1 MKKKGRKPQK
11 AATIRTVGLHGSTD
25 PIKFM
30 PEARREEENGW
41 QMRCDNLKSRIGM
54 LFNCYTMSDVIFQVE
69 VYSIPA
75 HKFILSSAS
84 PVFQKRFYEEKR
96 RDDFV
101 QGSNDFDLSRMMMRN
116 DSISGYSEGGL
127 SQLSVEMP
135 MRSNMMRVT
144 ITDVP
149 HLAFFEFLQFIY
161 TDNVNITLDNV
172 LALIFL
178 CDTYKVAGLSELCFS
193 FIRSEIVPHSV
204 LRVMKILHELLL
216 KAVITVWRDTVETG
230 KELKKFRQLSLAE
243 RRQKVAEMG
252 DSESVRSASRRDSV
266 CSRRSARSQRSRQNS
281 NYEGSV
287 KDSSEEDFDQNTETD
302 FDVGDGGESV
312 MDMDVRRK
320 KMKIKSSTGF
330 KGDMLK
336 IKIGQFVEELS
347 QKCWKCIQEETA
359 SVITCADIWD
369 QDISML
375 RKILRLDACNVSE
388 IALFRCCSEWADRV
402 CKKNRLLGS
411 FQNKREVL
419 GQETL
424 NLIRFPTMSVEDFQW
439 EVVPSGL
446 LPYEDVQS
454 LLHSMTSRVASFGS
468 SYNNKPR
475 LVKNAKDPDIDP
487 ATTAMYTSTPDDPL
501 DCMLAA
507 HLLKGF
513 LWQTIDAQYGAKE
526 AASMEQEGGGGQPTS
541 PTSPLGR
548 LPPITPRSA
557 TGNPQGDNVSASQT
571 SSPRKKKAQFEMVM
585 GSRLD
590 TDESQDGIVVQGGGK
605 RPSPSDFQRLAPG
618 LYRFRR
624 ELLIELWLRDGEAMV
639 TNHGANP
646 ALAYF
651 SCDAGLVDANTART
665 RLGIPVG
672 RAQEK
677 GGVALASFLCR
688 Q

>member
-1 MKKKGRKPQK
+1 MQK
-11 AATIRTVGLHGSTD
+11 ATTIRTVGLQGSAEG
-25 PIKFM
+25 IKFM

-41 QMRCDNLKSRIGM
+41 QMRCEDVKSRIGM

-84 PVFQKRFYEEKR
+84 SVFQKQLYE
-96 RDDFV
+96 
-101 QGSNDFDLSRMMMRN
+101 GGNDFDLSRMMMRQN
-116 DSISGYSEGGL
+116 SFSGNSEGGL
-127 SQLSVEMP
+127 SQLSALQ
-135 MRSNMMRVT
+135 RSNMMMVP

-172 LALIFL
+172 LMLIFL
-178 CDTYKVAGLSELCFS
+178 SDTYKVAGLSELCFS

-204 LRVMKILHELLL
+204 LRVIKILHELLL
-216 KAVITVWRDTVETG
+216 KAVITVWRDTVETR
-230 KELKKFRQLSLAE
+230 KELNKFRQMTLAE
-243 RRQKVAEMG
+243 RRQKVAEM
-252 DSESVRSASRRDSV
+252 DDTASVRSGVSRRESV
-266 CSRRSARSQRSRQNS
+266 GSRRSARSTRSRQNS
-281 NYEGSV
+281 VFEGSV
-287 KDSSEEDFDQNTETD
+287 KDSSDEDFDANTETD
-302 FDVGDGGESV
+302 MDAGDGESV
-312 MDMDVRRK
+312 LDIDVIRK
-320 KMKIKSSTGF
+320 KKKTKLSTGF

-336 IKIGQFVEELS
+336 IKIGHFVEELS
-347 QKCWKCIQEETA
+347 QKCWKCIQEDTGN
-359 SVITCADIWD
+359 VIISADIWE
-369 QDISML
+369 QDVSML

-402 CKKNRLLGS
+402 CKKSRLPVT

-475 LVKNAKDPDIDP
+475 FVKNARDPDLDP
-487 ATTAMYTSTPDDPL
+487 ATAAIYASSADDPL
-501 DCMLAA
+501 DRMLAA

-513 LWQTIDAQYGAKE
+513 LWQTIDDQYPKD
-526 AASMEQEGGGGQPTS
+526 AASLEQEAGGGQPTTPMS
-541 PTSPLGR
+541 SHRR

-557 TGNPQGDNVSASQT
+557 GGNPQGDQTTPSSRVAS
-571 SSPRKKKAQFEMVM
+571 PKKKAQLEMVM
-585 GSRLD
+585 GSRID
-590 TDESQDGIVVQGGGK
+590 TEESQDGIVAQGGGK
-605 RPSPSDFQRLAPG
+605 RPSPNEFKRLAPG
-618 LYRFRR
+618 FYRFRDDV
-624 ELLIELWLRDGEAMV
+624 LIELWLHNGEAMV

-646 ALAYF
+646 ALAFF
-651 SCDAGLVDANTART
+651 SADAGLVDVGTARN

-672 RAQEK
+672 KAQEK
-677 GGVALASFLCR
+677 GGVALTSFLCR